1 MVREIHIVNSRYS
14 NFQLF
19 YNGHKD
25 EKHREEYNSIDLL
38 LKNIPQKLKNF
49 NPKKAIKIYLEGY
62 TDSQS
67 RSISLFLRN
76 FYPKSEFEVI
86 EGIKELHF
94 VHMPNSDEKVG
105 KGGYFVYE
113 GSIDPRNE
121 HVYNTLDDFFND
133 LPQNL
138 KDTSVNDRVCASTHD
153 FSREDESKLKGR
165 LNSLFEKVY
174 YNCWKKIE
182 DFQEAESSQTKIL

>member
-1 MVREIHIVNSRYS
+1 MVREIHIINSKFS

-25 EKHREEYNSIDLL
+25 EKHREEYDSIDLL
-38 LKNIPQKLKNF
+38 LKGIPQKLKDF
-49 NPKKAIKIYLEGY
+49 NPKKPIRVYLEGY
-62 TDSQS
+62 TDSQN
-67 RSISLFLRN
+67 ISLSAFLKRI
-76 FYPKSEFEVI
+76 YPKAEFEVV

-94 VHMPNSDEKVG
+94 VHMPNSDSDNAK
-105 KGGYFVYE
+105 YFVYE
-113 GSIDPRNE
+113 GSVDPGNE
-121 HVYNTLDDFFND
+121 QEYKTLDDLFNN

-153 FSREDESKLKGR
+153 FSRQDESKLKSK

-174 YNCWKKIE
+174 YNCCKDIDDLK
-182 DFQEAESSQTKIL
+182 EAESPQTKVLSS

>member
-25 EKHREEYNSIDLL
+25 EKHREEYDSIDLL
-38 LKNIPQKLKNF
+38 LKSTPQKLKDF
-49 NPKKAIKIYLEGY
+49 NPKKPIRVYLEGY
-62 TDSQS
+62 TDSQN
-67 RSISLFLRN
+67 ISLSAFLKRI
-76 FYPKSEFEVI
+76 YPKAEFEVV

-94 VHMPNSDEKVG
+94 VHMPNSDSDNAK
-105 KGGYFVYE
+105 YFVYE
-113 GSIDPRNE
+113 GSVDPGNE
-121 HVYNTLDDFFND
+121 QEYKTLDDLFNN

-153 FSREDESKLKGR
+153 FSRQDESKLKSK

-174 YNCWKKIE
+174 YNCWKDIDDLK
-182 DFQEAESSQTKIL
+182 EAESPQTKVLSS